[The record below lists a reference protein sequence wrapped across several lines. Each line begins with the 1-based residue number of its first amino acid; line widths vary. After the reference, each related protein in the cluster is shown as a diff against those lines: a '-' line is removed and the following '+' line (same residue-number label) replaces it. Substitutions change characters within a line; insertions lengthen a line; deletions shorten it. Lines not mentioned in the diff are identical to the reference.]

1 MRVFFTEVERLGF
14 RGYYFFISYFL
25 VYLVYFGGDYFLMFR
40 GLTAELLSAEVEI
53 LAFGG
58 ALLGGIIGWLGF

>member
-1 MRVFFTEVERLGF
+1 LRVFFTEVERLGF